1 MSDAARRTVLG
12 AIRHHLREARS
23 AGDELPAVREAGR
36 GPPPRIGEREDLVRE
51 FATRLGAVGG
61 VAWRVAGIDGAAD
74 CVASIAA
81 ELGATRIALS
91 DAPLVRALRGRLP
104 ASATLVEVADR
115 DAIASCELGITSA
128 QAAIAETG
136 TLVLDAGMERHRLA
150 SLLPRVHVALVPV
163 ELLVADLDAA
173 FAAYATREVP
183 AAITLVTGPS
193 RTADIELTLVVGV
206 HGPQALHVVLIDG
219 A

>member
-1 MSDAARRTVLG
+1 MSDAARRSVLG
-12 AIRHHLREARS
+12 ASRHHLREARA
-23 AGDELPAVREAGR
+23 AGENLPVAGEMDR
-36 GPPPRIGEREDLVRE
+36 SPRPVPGERETLVRE

-61 VAWRVAGIDGAAD
+61 VAWRVTGIDGAAD

-91 DAPLVRALRGRLP
+91 DAPLVLALRERLGSL
-104 ASATLVEVADR
+104 ASLVTGSDR
-115 DAIASCELGITSA
+115 DAIAACELGVTSA

-136 TLVLDAGMERHRLA
+136 TLVLDAGAERHRLA

-163 ELLVADLDAA
+163 ELLVLDLDAA
-173 FAAYATREVP
+173 FAVFATRGVP
-183 AAITLVTGPS
+183 SAITLVTGPS